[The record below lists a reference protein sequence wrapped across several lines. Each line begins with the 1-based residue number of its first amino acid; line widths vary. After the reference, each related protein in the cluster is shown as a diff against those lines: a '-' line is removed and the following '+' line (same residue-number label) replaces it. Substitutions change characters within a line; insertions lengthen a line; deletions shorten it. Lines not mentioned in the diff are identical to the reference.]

1 MIAFLLFGLAASA
14 PTVLPAPAADAAPTA
29 VFGSEAT
36 LDAADLERA
45 TAREDLSQVAI
56 ANQTAQV
63 ANSSVNGTSTTGAV
77 TMSGNAFQ
85 GSSGLTIVN
94 ANSGNNVAINAALN
108 VNITFAPQ

>member
-1 MIAFLLFGLAASA
+1 MIAFLALSLAAA
-14 PTVLPAPAADAAPTA
+14 QPAPTA
-29 VFGSEAT
+29 VPAPAFSDGVA
-36 LDAADLERA
+36 LDIAALDQT

-77 TMSGNAFQ
+77 AISGNAFQ

-108 VNITFAPQ
+108 VNITFTPGQ